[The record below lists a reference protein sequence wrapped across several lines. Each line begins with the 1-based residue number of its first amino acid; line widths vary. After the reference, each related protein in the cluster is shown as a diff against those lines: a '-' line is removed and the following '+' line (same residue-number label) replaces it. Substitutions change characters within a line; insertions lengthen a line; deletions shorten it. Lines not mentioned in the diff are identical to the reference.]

1 MVKNDK
7 QLVTKKYFKE
17 TFDKFEK
24 KLDIKFDLKVKA
36 METRLDQHIDD
47 KLKEWN
53 TKIFNLVDDLAIEIR
68 DGREHRIITSHQI
81 TENTRRIEVLEK
93 NYTLARQ

>member
-7 QLVTKKYFKE
+7 QLVTKK
-17 TFDKFEK
+17 DLANSDAKFEAK
-24 KLDIKFDLKVKA
+24 LKV
-36 METRLDQHIDD
+36 MEMRLDRHIDD

-53 TKIFNLVDDLAIEIR
+53 TKIFDLVDGLAIEIR

-81 TENTRRIEVLEK
+81 TENTRRIEVLEN
-93 NYTLARQ
+93 NYTFAKQ